1 MMIDKRYLNWKN
13 KIGYGSGDMAGNM
26 VYAFLSTYLMFYLT
40 DTVSMNVGVVG
51 ILIAVSKILDAATD
65 LVFGNLLDRTNTTM
79 GKARPWMLYGYI
91 GCGIMLAAVF
101 MIPADWGDTARY
113 AYFFITYTLL
123 NAVFYTV
130 NNIAYATLNALITK
144 NTSER
149 VQLGTIRYMFA
160 FASTM
165 LIQTFTMDFVT
176 WFGGGAAGWKLV
188 ALLYAIIG
196 LVVNTI
202 SCICI
207 KELPQ
212 DELYKTDLITFEKP
226 SDNCTISQGF
236 RFLFENKY
244 YLLICAVY
252 FLSQLCHSCMSIG
265 VYYMKYVLGDA
276 SLMKVFSLFTN
287 APLIIGLI
295 VTPILVRKLRGM
307 YKLNLVGYG
316 FAALGRIGVLI
327 SAYAGSIPLMLVF
340 TGIAAIGTSPM
351 QGGFNALVAGCS
363 EHTFLTKG
371 RRIDGTM
378 YACSSFGIKV
388 GAAAGTAVTGW
399 LMASAGYIENAA
411 VQTETTIGL
420 FHILYLCVPVILNI
434 CITLILTRIDIEK
447 ANEKI
452 LALHYQNYLSAQ
464 NL

>member
-1 MMIDKRYLNWKN
+1 MIDKRYLNWKN

-40 DTVSMNVGVVG
+40 DTVGMNVGVVS

-165 LIQTFTMDFVT
+165 LIQTFTMDLVT

-196 LVVNTI
+196 LGVNTI
-202 SCICI
+202 SCLCI

-212 DELYKTDLITFEKP
+212 DELYKTDLITFKKP

-236 RFLFENKY
+236 RLLFANKY

-351 QGGFNALVAGCS
+351 QGGFNTLVAGCS

-411 VQTETTIGL
+411 VQTVTTIGPVS
-420 FHILYLCVPVILNI
+420 YSVPVGPRHPQYLYYA
-434 CITLILTRIDIEK
+434 DS
-447 ANEKI
+447 
-452 LALHYQNYLSAQ
+452 HQN
-464 NL
+464 

>member
-26 VYAFLSTYLMFYLT
+26 VYAFLSTFLMFYLT
-40 DTVSMNVGVVG
+40 DTVGMSVGVVG

-165 LIQTFTMDFVT
+165 LIQTFTMDLVT

-196 LVVNTI
+196 LGVNTI
-202 SCICI
+202 SCLCI

-212 DELYKTDLITFEKP
+212 DELYKTDLITFKKP

-351 QGGFNALVAGCS
+351 QGGFNTLVAGCS

-411 VQTETTIGL
+411 VQSLG
-420 FHILYLCVPVILNI
+420 C
-434 CITLILTRIDIEK
+434 
-447 ANEKI
+447 
-452 LALHYQNYLSAQ
+452 
-464 NL
+464 